1 MSVRFMDTVRNT
13 LRVQRYS
20 YRTEQSYCYW
30 IKYYIRYHSLRHPA
44 QLGPD
49 HVIQFLTYLA
59 VQRHVSASTQNQAL
73 NALNFLYTKV
83 LEKPLGN
90 VTQAVRARKPQKIP
104 VVFERDEIQKL
115 FNTVNPQH
123 KLPLQLMYGSGLRLT
138 ECLRLRI
145 KDVDFQRKAI
155 IVRSGKGG
163 KDRVTVLPEP
173 LVPALKLQI
182 NQVSHYYRA
191 DLDAGFGEVWMPD
204 ALARK
209 YPSEATSLHWQYLFA
224 SHKRSIEPRS
234 GKEMR
239 HHIDDS
245 TLQRAVKQAL
255 SKAQIMKKGSCHTL
269 RHSFATH
276 LLDDGYDIRTVQELL
291 GHKDLKTTQIYTHV
305 LNRGGNAVRSPLCGI

>member
-1 MSVRFMDTVRNT
+1 MTVKFMEQVRNT
-13 LRVQRYS
+13 LRVKRYS
-20 YRTEQSYCYW
+20 LQTEKSYSYW
-30 IKYYIRYHSLRHPA
+30 IRHFIRYHKMKHPE

-59 VQRHVSASTQNQAL
+59 VQRQVSAATQNQAL
-73 NALNFLYTKV
+73 NALNFLYTQIIGR
-83 LEKPLGN
+83 PLGD
-90 VTQAVRARKPQKIP
+90 VTKAARARQPTKVP
-104 VVFERDEIQKL
+104 VVFERDEIRKIFRVL
-115 FNTVNPQH
+115 TPAYL
-123 KLPLQLMYGSGLRLT
+123 LPIQLMYGSGLRLM

-145 KDVDFQRKAI
+145 KDIDFFRKTI

-163 KDRVTVLPEP
+163 KDRVTVLPENLIP
-173 LVPALKLQI
+173 DIQLKI
-182 NQVSHYYRA
+182 NQVGHYHQA
-191 DLDAGFGEVWMPD
+191 DLDAGFGHVWMPD

-209 YPSEATSLHWQYLFA
+209 YPSEAVSLHWQYLFA
-224 SHKRSIEPRS
+224 SHKRAIDPRS

-245 TLQRAVKQAL
+245 TLQRTVKLAIK
-255 SKAQIMKKGSCHTL
+255 KAGILKKGSCHTF

-305 LNRGGNAVRSPLCGI
+305 LNRGGNSVKSPLVRI